1 MINYTIIDGYFIV
14 DEEKIELEI
23 FDKIKKL
30 ETLENSGFVTVEM
43 AANYYEVPKKTIES
57 CISANKEVL
66 EYYDVVTLKYEKL
79 KDMFSETAIPPRG
92 LILIPIKGM
101 LKIGTLLCDS
111 EIARLIRE
119 RLLEVSPQLYHK
131 LMPENTLRFK
141 KYEEEMGNY
150 LEFSFGRYNVKRQV
164 RCGKYY
170 LDFVLFNKYNIE
182 VDEYGHCGYDDEK
195 EIERENYISQNT
207 DYITIRY
214 NPQTEMP
221 YMLMAKILKE
231 MEGVE

>member
-1 MINYTIIDGYFIV
+1 
-14 DEEKIELEI
+14 
-23 FDKIKKL
+23 
-30 ETLENSGFVTVEM
+30 M

-92 LILIPIKGM
+92 LTIIPIKGI
-101 LKIGTLLCDS
+101 LKIGVLLRDS
-111 EIARLIRE
+111 EVARQVKQ
-119 RLLEVSPQLYHK
+119 RLLEISPELYRE
-131 LMPENTLRFK
+131 LIPENDIRFK
-141 KYEEEMGNY
+141 KFEEEIGNY
-150 LEFSFGRYNVKRQV
+150 LEFSFGRENVKRQV
-164 RCGKYY
+164 AYRRYR
-170 LDFVLFNKYNIE
+170 LDFVLFDQYHIE
-182 VDEYGHCGYDDEK
+182 VDEYGHRGYNEEK
-195 EIERENYISQNT
+195 EIEREKYISENT